1 MTEWYAVRTRAKGER
16 EALRQLE
23 RAGLVAYLPQYRIE
37 RFNRRQ
43 RVRRVTTLCLFPRY
57 LFVQMQQLEDTAKV
71 LACTPVLELLPGR
84 PHPPQPVP
92 TRDVLALRQAEA
104 NQLLDDTDAAR
115 RLRGETI
122 RTSLAAMKK
131 RLSGKPVRVAAGPF
145 TSFAGTVEAVESLDR
160 LKVLLDL
167 FGRPTPVE
175 LGVGQV
181 EELAA

>member
-1 MTEWYAVRTRAKGER
+1 MAEWYALRTRAKGER

-23 RAGLVAYLPQYRIE
+23 RAGFEAYLPQYRIE
-37 RFNRRQ
+37 RFNRRL
-43 RVRRVTTLCLFPRY
+43 RVRRTLTLCHFPRY
-57 LFVQMQQLEDTAKV
+57 LFVLMERLEDTSKV

-92 TRDVLALRQAEA
+92 ARDVLALRDAEA
-104 NQLLDDTDAAR
+104 RQLFDDTDAAR
-115 RLRGETI
+115 RLRGETT
-122 RTSLAAMKK
+122 RNSLAAMKK
-131 RLSGKPVRVAAGPF
+131 RLSGKTVRVAAGPF

-175 LGVGQV
+175 LRAEQV
-181 EELAA
+181 ELAA